1 MEPADDSYYTIAAP
15 AEAIYKDKG
24 SKFLAYA
31 WPVTDERQIRDALD
45 GLRKR

>member
-1 MEPADDSYYTIAAP
+1 MMEPADDSYYTIAAP

-31 WPVTDERQIRDALD
+31 WPVTDERVA
-45 GLRKR
+45 